1 MDNEISRIDVNFGVD
16 VPTKEIAQ
24 LLSTMEGLRRGS
36 VEYSDTW
43 DELKA
48 LHALFLGRIDGE
60 CNAYMNIAKEQARQL
75 FGMQA
80 GKS

>member
-1 MDNEISRIDVNFGVD
+1 MDNETDRINVSFGVD

-48 LHALFLGRIDGE
+48 LHAHFLGRIDGE
-60 CNAYMNIAKEQARQL
+60 CSAYMNIAKEQARQL
-75 FGMQA
+75 FGM
-80 GKS
+80 